1 MVEYKYLR
9 PKKADHLRKWHEDGF
24 EKIKELKCDS
34 YIDAV
39 ILPIKKQNDDGMQ
52 FGLGGVVD
60 SQGVYVE
67 SSSIE
72 KRVGGAYPYSISR
85 VENSKVVYCGY
96 CVKHW
101 GHFLIEAVAR
111 IWYFLENDNSVD
123 KYVFVSEENGSTE
136 LFGNY
141 LEFFELLGVA
151 DKLQIINKPVKY
163 REVLVPELSY
173 SRKYYYH
180 DKYKEV
186 FDRIAENA
194 NKSFKQNKKMPK
206 KVFLSR
212 SQFAKAKQAEIGLD
226 YLDHYFSKNG
236 YTILY
241 PEKLSLTQLIQYLYN
256 ADVCASSSGT
266 IPHNLLF
273 SQKGK
278 KAIIVERQ
286 TTVNEIQANIDIV
299 CDLDV
304 TYIDGHYSIYPVL
317 AGYGPYIFGYTKCF
331 QKFNE
336 DFENIPPDKF
346 YCTDRYYKT
355 AVRKYLQEYRRTYGY
370 CWGME
375 EWQLMYADA
384 HYEAYLDS
392 LSVFSQ
398 YINGTIPFMR
408 YHYFS
413 PHYLKQIIK
422 KILRKGRYS

>member
-72 KRVGGAYPYSISR
+72 KRVGGAYPYSVSR

-96 CVKHW
+96 WVKHW

-151 DKLQIINKPVKY
+151 DKLQIINRPVKY

-194 NKSFKQNKKMPK
+194 NKSFEQNKKMPQK
-206 KVFLSR
+206 CMPRDTVTVMKINR
-212 SQFAKAKQAEIGLD
+212 AEMQ
-226 YLDHYFSKNG
+226 SAE
-236 YTILY
+236 T
-241 PEKLSLTQLIQYLYN
+241 EE
-256 ADVCASSSGT
+256 
-266 IPHNLLF
+266 
-273 SQKGK
+273 
-278 KAIIVERQ
+278 II
-286 TTVNEIQANIDIV
+286 NI
-299 CDLDV
+299 
-304 TYIDGHYSIYPVL
+304 
-317 AGYGPYIFGYTKCF
+317 
-331 QKFNE
+331 E
-336 DFENIPPDKF
+336 
-346 YCTDRYYKT
+346 
-355 AVRKYLQEYRRTYGY
+355 
-370 CWGME
+370 
-375 EWQLMYADA
+375 
-384 HYEAYLDS
+384 
-392 LSVFSQ
+392 SV
-398 YINGTIPFMR
+398 
-408 YHYFS
+408 
-413 PHYLKQIIK
+413 
-422 KILRKGRYS
+422 